1 MVYFW
6 PKNTFS
12 QVKHLFNITF
22 NHLCGNSSISMCNFR
37 NHKSK
42 FTTKLVR
49 ILLVQTFHN
58 FNKSNPSKC
67 QFSDFSLLVFK
78 FTKFLMPFF
87 KQKLSF
93 PSIFGSLS
101 SVMKG
106 KFSVHFQVK
115 LYIMLTKQHIN
126 VKSFKLEKAR
136 IKIYQIPHA
145 IFKTKS
151 NKSQSKCKF

>member
-1 MVYFW
+1 MVYFL
-6 PKNTFS
+6 PKNTFP
-12 QVKHLFNITF
+12 QLKHLFNITF
-22 NHLCGNSSISMCNFR
+22 NYLCGNSSISLCNFR

-67 QFSDFSLLVFK
+67 QFSDFPLLVFK

-115 LYIMLTKQHIN
+115 LYIMLTKVAHQSEKFQTR
-126 VKSFKLEKAR
+126 KS
-136 IKIYQIPHA
+136 
-145 IFKTKS
+145 S
-151 NKSQSKCKF
+151 N